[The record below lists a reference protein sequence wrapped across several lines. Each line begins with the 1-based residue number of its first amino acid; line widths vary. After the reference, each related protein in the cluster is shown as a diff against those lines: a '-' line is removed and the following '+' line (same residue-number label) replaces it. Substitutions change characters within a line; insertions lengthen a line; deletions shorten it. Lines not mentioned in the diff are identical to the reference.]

1 MKNKKLII
9 SDMDGT
15 FYLGNRL
22 FKGSLE
28 FAKRLK
34 SQGKK
39 LVFLTNNS
47 SKSPSEYI
55 EKLNNLG
62 VSSDLFDV
70 YTSGE
75 ATAEFIIK
83 NYKERKIFLLST
95 ESVKNLFTEKGL
107 TIDNEEPD
115 ILVLTYDKTI
125 DYEKIQKF
133 SYFLNKGLPYIASHP
148 DINCPIETGFV
159 PDIGSFMALFEKSTD
174 RKPDHIVGKP
184 NSYIIEMLLDKYNV
198 SKEEAV
204 IIGDRIYTDIKCGI
218 NSGIDSILV
227 LSGETKRDMIPS
239 HHPYEVCENIEEVTD
254 KLF

>member
-1 MKNKKLII
+1 MISLKNKKIVI

-15 FYLGNRL
+15 FYLGNKL

-28 FAKRLK
+28 FANKLK

-47 SKSPSEYI
+47 SKTPSEYI
-55 EKLNNLG
+55 KKLNNLG

-75 ATAEFIIK
+75 ATSEFIIK

-95 ESVKNLFTEKGL
+95 ESVKDLFTKKGL
-107 TIDNEEPD
+107 IIDNEDPD

-133 SYFLNKGLPYIASHP
+133 SYFLNRKLPYIASHP
-148 DINCPIETGFV
+148 DINCPTETGYI
-159 PDIGSFMALFEKSTD
+159 PDIGSFMALFEKSTG
-174 RKPDHIVGKP
+174 RNPDHIVGKP

-227 LSGETKRDMIPS
+227 LSGETKIDMV
-239 HHPYEVCENIEEVTD
+239 PYDHSYAVCEGID
-254 KLF
+254 KIK